1 MSIRPQQSVQVLP
14 SAEESIGCR
23 GVNGSISLSKDKMVI
38 RSEGFDSVQFRE
50 LLLNKITAVVV
61 ERKSVIPFATLT
73 ILATAVT
80 VSAWYNA
87 VWFLINLTQQD
98 ILIIAS
104 GGLIVAI
111 VCAVPMMLRL
121 LFVNVLVRSE
131 GEANALI
138 VRLVSVRQAKRLARR
153 FRELS
158 SSW

>member
-1 MSIRPQQSVQVLP
+1 MS
-14 SAEESIGCR
+14 SAEESIDCR
-23 GVNGSISLSKDKMVI
+23 GVNGSISLSKDKMVS
-38 RSEGFDSVQFRE
+38 RSEGFGSVQFRE
-50 LLLNKITAVVV
+50 MPLNKITAVVV

-87 VWFLINLTQQD
+87 LWFLINLTELD
-98 ILIIAS
+98 ILTITS
-104 GGLIVAI
+104 GGLIVAV
-111 VCAVPMMLRL
+111 VCAVPMMFRL

-131 GEANALI
+131 GEPDALM
-138 VRLVSVRQAKRLARR
+138 VRLVPVHQAKRLARR

>member
-1 MSIRPQQSVQVLP
+1 
-14 SAEESIGCR
+14 
-23 GVNGSISLSKDKMVI
+23 MVI

-111 VCAVPMMLRL
+111 LCAVPMMLRL